1 MTAVGIAGDA
11 IAPRRPRARTRLRRA
26 APRADPPRAAPP
38 LAPPQALPTMAII
51 KNKPTAQ
58 TPAKTS
64 TVAKVKAPKKTEAPK
79 EPTMVWHPGTADH
92 EAYCYDPKTGRF
104 FVFTKTAIGHV
115 GLMRFKLAPNAPR
128 EWLATVASMN
138 KYP

>member
-26 APRADPPRAAPP
+26 APRADPPRAAPT
-38 LAPPQALPTMAII
+38 LAPPQALPTMGII
-51 KNKPTAQ
+51 KNKA
-58 TPAKTS
+58 PAKKS
-64 TVAKVKAPKKTEAPK
+64 TVAKIKAPKKIEAPK

-104 FVFTKTAIGHV
+104 LVFTKTAVGHV

-128 EWLATVASMN
+128 EWLSIVASMN

>member
-26 APRADPPRAAPP
+26 APRADPPRAAPTR
-38 LAPPQALPTMAII
+38 APPQALSTMAII

-58 TPAKTS
+58 SPAKTP
-64 TVAKVKAPKKTEAPK
+64 TVAKIEPPKKTEAPK
-79 EPTMVWHPGTADH
+79 EPTMVWHTGPADH
-92 EAYCYDPKTGRF
+92 EAYCYDPKTRRLL
-104 FVFTKTAIGHV
+104 VFTKTAIGHV

-128 EWLATVASMN
+128 EWLATLASMN